1 MIMLVMFVDPV
12 FKLSLSWPITTPG
25 LVVGILGRLYILM
38 KNNKSEYLL
47 SLESVERTI
56 IKHTKFN

>member
-38 KNNKSEYLL
+38 KNNKGEYYF
-47 SLESVERTI
+47 I
-56 IKHTKFN
+56 IFRKRRENDHKTY